1 MKIGIISDIHS
12 NIDALIA
19 VFNEFDNKWINK
31 IICLGDVIGIGP
43 YLEKCIKY
51 LMDRRDMI
59 LSFVKGN
66 YENYLLN
73 EIPIKNHNE
82 KNGRI
87 LNEEERETHKWN
99 HSRLNDSQI
108 EYIKK
113 LKNRDSII
121 IEGKKIVIE
130 YYPMDL
136 NK

>member
-1 MKIGIISDIHS
+1 
-12 NIDALIA
+12 
-19 VFNEFDNKWINK
+19 
-31 IICLGDVIGIGP
+31 
-43 YLEKCIKY
+43 
-51 LMDRRDMI
+51 MI